1 MTKKKRKTKNSHSK
15 RLRAM
20 LTGATITFDGNDNDQ
35 LEYKLANGLPMASET
50 LRFIIDNKW
59 RWKLTLGL
67 QCHLGGAIRTQQE
80 DIEIGQ
86 VCYIND
92 LTDFV
97 YERHEI
103 MALES
108 PDAWEAHAA
117 IWTAKIL
124 G

>member
-1 MTKKKRKTKNSHSK
+1 
-15 RLRAM
+15 M

-35 LEYKLANGLPMASET
+35 LEYKLANGLPMASDT

-67 QCHLGGAIRTQQE
+67 QCQLGGAIRTQQE

-92 LTDFV
+92 LTDFA

-103 MALES
+103 MALEK
-108 PDAWEAHAA
+108 PEAWDAHAA